1 MNFVKN
7 KWKYGGLLS
16 SETKPSACLLGMSI
30 MEGAYHITQA
40 MRASTVEFNY
50 LDLLGHSSVD
60 KNRWGIRLLNVFP
73 H

>member
-16 SETKPSACLLGMSI
+16 SENKPPACLLGMHI
-30 MEGAYHITQA
+30 IGGAYHITQA
-40 MRASTVEFNY
+40 MHASTVEFNY
-50 LDLLGHSSVD
+50 LDLLGHWSVN
-60 KNRWGIRLLNVFP
+60 KNRWGIRLLDVFP